1 MPRVGTFSRGVSGY
15 HPGIENSASAIQER
29 KRRIGVE
36 PRMNLRP
43 VTLREA
49 NDFVEAFH
57 RHNQPVAGGRF
68 AIGLEESNE
77 LVGVA
82 IVGRPIARQIEHHY
96 TAEVLRTCT
105 NVNAGKGAVSKL
117 YAACWRAWR
126 AMGGTRLITY
136 TLKSESGA
144 SLRGAGWRVIGE
156 VTGTHNGWSR
166 ESRLRE
172 WQPVMGQQKLRWEV
186 TA

>member
-1 MPRVGTFSRGVSGY
+1 M
-15 HPGIENSASAIQER
+15 A
-29 KRRIGVE
+29 
-36 PRMNLRP
+36 MNLRP
-43 VTLREA
+43 ITLSEA
-49 NDFVEAFH
+49 NEFVENFH
-57 RHNQPVAGGRF
+57 RHNQPTVGGRF
-68 AIGLEESNE
+68 AIGLEESGE

-105 NVNAGKGAVSKL
+105 NMKAGKGAVSKL
-117 YAACWRAWR
+117 YAACWKAWR

-144 SLRGAGWRVIGE
+144 SLRGAGWKLLGE
-156 VTGTHNGWSR
+156 VKPLTESNGWLSR
-166 ESRLRE
+166 DRE

-186 TA
+186 QA